1 MMSYWMDVPNMMG
14 ANQKCWSSG
23 RVTSTN
29 GQNGPR
35 NEQSRSSVNR
45 NQQFRD
51 VCRMWK
57 KTSDQPNNLSLR
69 SHDNPQTLL
78 AQNKPRCQNSTD
90 EERRWL
96 ELSLVTANMEKTK
109 NKWTAFKSFFLLNTQ
124 SAAIQ
129 TTFTSSHCI
138 YYSRNTAHYRREAP
152 VMLGPVSEWNHW
164 LSD

>member
-14 ANQKCWSSG
+14 ANQKCWSGG

-78 AQNKPRCQNSTD
+78 APNKPCCQNSTD
-90 EERRWL
+90 EQRRWL
-96 ELSLVTANMEKTK
+96 EVHS
-109 NKWTAFKSFFLLNTQ
+109 TAFMITSKHFHSWQQTGRKQSTNGLHLKAFFYWTHKVLQYKPHLLLHTAFIILETQ
-124 SAAIQ
+124 HIIVETHQ
-129 TTFTSSHCI
+129 WC
-138 YYSRNTAHYRREAP
+138 
-152 VMLGPVSEWNHW
+152 
-164 LSD
+164 